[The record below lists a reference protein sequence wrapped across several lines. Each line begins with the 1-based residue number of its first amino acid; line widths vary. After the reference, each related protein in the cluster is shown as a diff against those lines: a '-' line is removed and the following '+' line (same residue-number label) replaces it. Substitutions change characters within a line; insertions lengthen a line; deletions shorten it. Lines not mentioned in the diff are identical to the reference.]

1 MTGYQQPSESAT
13 GSASQFYITVLDS
26 SQKEERKLEDKGQS
40 EVFGWMCCSCRS
52 SISSSSWCH
61 LQVMRYWR
69 CLMTA
74 CWSWCGRTTRS
85 RRNMCWCALK
95 SWSLMR
101 TLALLQRHPGQDTSP
116 WSSAWTSLPNLRC
129 WPLKR
134 HGTDWCHLNT
144 LKLTRLRCDWTT
156 YIFSCCGSGTVLS
169 VSNTGKP
176 LNSCCFGVFPM
187 CSSSS
192 SSASRLGASYGGTRL
207 TIWLI
212 SQSGTLN
219 YIQSPWLSLAQDFK
233 SLGSVRFNFVTFIK
247 YVMRMY
253 LFDQKYSNSNIVK
266 CYYSLK

>member
-26 SQKEERKLEDKGQS
+26 SQNEDRKLEDKGQS
-40 EVFGWMCCSCRS
+40 EIFGWMCFSCMC

-61 LQVMRYWR
+61 LQVMRYWS

-74 CWSWCGRTTRS
+74 RWSWCGRTMRS

-101 TLALLQRHPGQDTSP
+101 TLALLQRHQGQDTSP
-116 WSSAWTSLPNLRC
+116 WSSAWTFLQNLRC

-134 HGTDWCHLNT
+134 HGTDRRVGFSVFKWH
-144 LKLTRLRCDWTT
+144 RCDWTA
-156 YIFSCCGSGTVLS
+156 YIFSCCGSGIVLS

-207 TIWLI
+207 MIWLI

-219 YIQSPWLSLAQDFK
+219 YIRSPWLTLAQDCK
-233 SLGSVRFNFVTFIK
+233 SLGSVRFHFII
-247 YVMRMY
+247 
-253 LFDQKYSNSNIVK
+253 L
-266 CYYSLK
+266 